1 MMAATAGPRAVI
13 SGRFGKLEVVPF
25 DGAMG
30 AEIRGL
36 DLRALDE
43 ESFRVLY
50 QAYLDHVLV
59 LVRGQELSDV
69 QQVEV
74 SRRFGPLETPPTAS
88 ERSSHQHVDG
98 PPEITVVSNRKV
110 GGVPIGEL
118 GDG

>member
-1 MMAATAGPRAVI
+1 MIATTAGPRAVI

-36 DLRALDE
+36 DLRALDD

-59 LVRGQELSDV
+59 LGRVTTGEGGDLILAAA
-69 QQVEV
+69 
-74 SRRFGPLETPPTAS
+74 RRVLETEFPALAERVRFHTPDEKDKRHGQAVAAAS
-88 ERSSHQHVDG
+88 LPVLPR
-98 PPEITVVSNRKV
+98 
-110 GGVPIGEL
+110 
-118 GDG
+118 